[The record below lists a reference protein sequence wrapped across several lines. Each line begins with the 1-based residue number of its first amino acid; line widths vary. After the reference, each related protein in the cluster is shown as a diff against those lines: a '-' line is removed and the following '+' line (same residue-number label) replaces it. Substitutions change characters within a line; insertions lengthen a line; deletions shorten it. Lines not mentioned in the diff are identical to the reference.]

1 VGWPAT
7 HDDVTNAVPA
17 HLSSMVGPPRLKLWA
32 VRKVDRLSN
41 AFEYMTQVARDLL
54 PVLVW
59 EGSDKAGR

>member
-1 VGWPAT
+1 
-7 HDDVTNAVPA
+7 
-17 HLSSMVGPPRLKLWA
+17 MVGPPRLKLWA